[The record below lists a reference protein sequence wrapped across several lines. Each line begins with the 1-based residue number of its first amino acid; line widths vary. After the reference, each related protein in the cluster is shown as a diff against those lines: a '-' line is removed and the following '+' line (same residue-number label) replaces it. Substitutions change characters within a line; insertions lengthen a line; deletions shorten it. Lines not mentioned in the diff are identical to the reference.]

1 MPKEGGISPTCVS
14 QEERG
19 EVRSAGICDL
29 LLQAGWTM
37 LPSSRGHQISLQD
50 EIKRS
55 ICTLDDS
62 HNYSTNLM
70 ITSDS
75 LNALTSAVIKLEE
88 NSSNQLKREINFLVT
103 ETGNGT

>member
-29 LLQAGWTM
+29 LLRAGWTM

-50 EIKRS
+50 EIIRS

-75 LNALTSAVIKLEE
+75 LNASTSAVIKLEE
-88 NSSNQLKREINFLVT
+88 NSSNQLKRKINFLVT

>member
-1 MPKEGGISPTCVS
+1 MPKEDGISPTCVS
-14 QEERG
+14 QEEHG
-19 EVRSAGICDL
+19 EVRSAGICD

-55 ICTLDDS
+55 ICTLAGS

-75 LNALTSAVIKLEE
+75 LNASTSAVIKPEE
-88 NSSNQLKREINFLVT
+88 NFSNQLKRKINFLVT